1 MADDFDQQVATLTL
15 LEALDQYLTS
25 LKNEQRRTQEH
36 YIRHF
41 VKHTG
46 EQQPLTFLTGSRVEL
61 YAERE
66 IKSSDPNAQE
76 RVQALKAFFQFLKK
90 REFTTANFGIHI
102 RVRKVAGRSVA
113 NANRGSQRT
122 EEPPVEMTADGIE
135 QLRVDLKVL
144 QIDRDETVHAVEIAR
159 SDGDLRENA
168 PYHAAR
174 ERLAFIDSKMKT
186 ITETL
191 KRAVVVE
198 RTVGD
203 ERSVVGST
211 VTVTRADVGTS
222 QNYQLVGA
230 READA
235 KQGRISVESPVGRQL
250 LGRVTGE
257 TVAVELPNGTM
268 IQYRIDDVK
277 HAS

>member
-1 MADDFDQQVATLTL
+1 MADDFDQPAATLTL
-15 LEALDQYLTS
+15 AEALDQYLSS

-46 EQQPLTFLTGSRVEL
+46 EQQALTFLTGSRVEL

-76 RVQALKAFFQFLKK
+76 RVQALKSWFQFLKK
-90 REFTTANFGIHI
+90 REYT
-102 RVRKVAGRSVA
+102 AGRAVA
-113 NANRGSQRT
+113 NANRGALRV
-122 EEPPVEMTADGIE
+122 EEQPIEMTSDGID
-135 QLRVDLKVL
+135 QLKIDLGRL
-144 QIDRDETVHAVEIAR
+144 QEEREETVHAVEIAR

-174 ERLAFIDSKMKT
+174 ERLAFIDSKIKS

-198 RTVGD
+198 RAAGE
-203 ERSVVGST
+203 ERSTVGST
-211 VTVTRADVGTS
+211 VAVTMVAEGKTQS
-222 QNYQLVGA
+222 YQLVGA

-235 KQGRISVESPVGRQL
+235 RQNRISVESPVGRQL
-250 LGRVTGE
+250 LGRMAGE
-257 TVAVELPNGTM
+257 TVVVELPNGKQ
-268 IQYRIDDVK
+268 IEYRVDDVK
-277 HAS
+277 HD

>member
-1 MADDFDQQVATLTL
+1 MADDFDQPAATLTL
-15 LEALDQYLTS
+15 AEALDQYLSS

-46 EQQPLTFLTGSRVEL
+46 EQQALTFLTGSRVEL

-76 RVQALKAFFQFLKK
+76 RVQALKSWFQFLKK
-90 REFTTANFGIHI
+90 REYTAANFGIHI
-102 RVRKVAGRSVA
+102 RVRKVAGRAVA
-113 NANRGSQRT
+113 NANRGALRV
-122 EEPPVEMTADGIE
+122 EEQPIEMTSDGID
-135 QLRVDLKVL
+135 QLKIDLGRL
-144 QIDRDETVHAVEIAR
+144 QEEREETVHAVEIAR
-159 SDGDLRENA
+159 PDGDLRENA

-174 ERLAFIDSKMKT
+174 ERLAFIDSKIKS

-198 RTVGD
+198 RAAGE
-203 ERSVVGST
+203 ERSTVGST
-211 VTVTRADVGTS
+211 VAVTMVAEGKTQS
-222 QNYQLVGA
+222 YQLVGA

-235 KQGRISVESPVGRQL
+235 RQNRISVESPVGRQL
-250 LGRVTGE
+250 LGRMAGE
-257 TVAVELPNGTM
+257 TVVVELPNGKQ
-268 IQYRIDDVK
+268 IEYRVDDVK
-277 HAS
+277 HD